1 MGMIRYK
8 GYTGSV
14 EYSEEDNC
22 LFGKVQGL
30 GKGTCILYEG
40 NTIDELK
47 TDFKD
52 AVEGYLE
59 SCKERGVEPKK
70 PYSGKLNLRM
80 TSDLH
85 SRVAA
90 FAASTGITI
99 NDFINKAIVNEL
111 EHECAM

>member
-1 MGMIRYK
+1 MGMMKYK

-30 GKGTCILYEG
+30 DKGTCILYEG
-40 NTIDELK
+40 NTVDELK
-47 TDFKD
+47 TDFEG
-52 AVEGYLE
+52 AVDSYLE
-59 SCKERGVEPKK
+59 SCKERGIEPKK

-90 FAASTGITI
+90 FAASTGMTI